1 MKENFYHD
9 KSKTKYLNMINGG
22 RAIRNSKG
30 DIIKDAIYQKRT
42 CKQVSRI
49 DPNRK
54 WFNNTK
60 TITENELE
68 NFRNK
73 VQTKSI
79 YHVLLSQGKLPYS
92 MLKPKEGKKK
102 RINDYDQVFG
112 KKAIRKKPKLEFASL
127 EELKNIKEPQTEEK
141 EKVKNT
147 SVKGQS
153 KRIWN
158 ELYKVMDSSD
168 VVVHVLDA
176 RDPMG
181 TRCDKVEKYVEES
194 KHKHLI
200 YVLNKV
206 DLVPTGVTAK
216 WLKFF
221 SSKHPVIAYHS
232 SSLTN
237 FYGMNNLT
245 NLLRQFAT
253 LHKEKKE
260 ISVGFVGY
268 PNVGKSSII
277 NTLKKK
283 KVCSVAPVPG
293 QTKVWQYI
301 ALSGRI
307 YLVDCPGIVPITD
320 EKDAVLRGAV
330 RIENVED
337 PEIYIEEI
345 IKKAGDKL
353 KQVYNVDFADTDEFL
368 EKIAI
373 RFGKLIKN
381 GERDISSAAKI
392 VLHDWCK
399 GKIPYFIEPPIQQN
413 TTEENKK

>member
-30 DIIKDAIYQKRT
+30 EIIRDAVYQKRK

-49 DPNRK
+49 EPNRK

-68 NFRNK
+68 NFRNQ
-73 VQTKSI
+73 VQTKSV

-92 MLKPKEGKKK
+92 LLKPKDGKRK

-112 KKAIRKKPKLEFASL
+112 KKATRKKPKVEYTNL
-127 EELKNIKEPQTEEK
+127 EELVNVKDKQLDEK
-141 EKVKNT
+141 EKIKGT
-147 SVKGQS
+147 YVKGQS
-153 KRIWN
+153 RRIWN

-168 VVVHVLDA
+168 VIVHVLDA
-176 RDPMG
+176 RDPLG
-181 TRCDKVEKYVEES
+181 TRCDKVEAYVEES
-194 KHKHLI
+194 KQKHLI

-216 WLKFF
+216 WLKHF
-221 SSKHPVIAYHS
+221 SSKHPIVAYHS

-237 FYGMNNLT
+237 FYGKNNLT

-330 RIENVED
+330 RIENVID
-337 PEIYIEEI
+337 PEIYVEEI
-345 IKKAGDKL
+345 VKKARSKL
-353 KQVYNVDFADTDEFL
+353 EQVYSVDFVDTDDFL

-373 RFGKLIKN
+373 RFGKLLKN
-381 GERDISSAAKI
+381 GERDVSSAAKI

-399 GKIPYFIEPPIQQN
+399 GKIPYFLEPPVQDKGI
-413 TTEENKK
+413 EVKK